1 MKILFQLLGCEQQFI
16 TSEELVKH
24 AVTHKKISKYKFQC
38 DAPNCGKFYTKSSH
52 LKAHLRTHTGEKPYS
67 CKYGECGKKFARSDE
82 LSRHKRIHTGEK
94 PFKCEFC
101 EKSFAR
107 TDHLKLHVKTHNLMD
122 NIVTNGKFVGKPL
135 YPQSTITTHNFQ
147 EFTSNSKM
155 QHQTLLKPIL
165 HA

>member
-1 MKILFQLLGCEQQFI
+1 M
-16 TSEELVKH
+16 
-24 AVTHKKISKYKFQC
+24 THKKISKYKFQC

-52 LKAHLRTHTGEKPYS
+52 LKAHLRTHTGEKPYL
-67 CKYGECGKKFARSDE
+67 CKYGNCGKKFARSDE

-107 TDHLKLHVKTHNLMD
+107 TDHLKLHLKTHNLTE
-122 NIVTNGKFVGKPL
+122 NGIANGKFVGKISYSP
-135 YPQSTITTHNFQ
+135 SMITTQNFQ
-147 EFTSNSKM
+147 ESNSNANM
-155 QHQTLLKPIL
+155 QHQTQLKPIL

>member
-1 MKILFQLLGCEQQFI
+1 M
-16 TSEELVKH
+16 ELVKH
-24 AVTHKKISKYKFQC
+24 AMTHKKISKYKFQC

-67 CKYGECGKKFARSDE
+67 CKYGDCGKKFARSDE

-107 TDHLKLHVKTHNLMD
+107 TDHLKLHAKTHNLME
-122 NIVTNGKFVGKPL
+122 NGKFMSKSL
-135 YPQSTITTHNFQ
+135 NSTSLITTKNFQ
-147 EFTSNSKM
+147 ELDINSEMK
-155 QHQTLLKPIL
+155 HQIKPIL